1 MKDKIKEIK
10 EAFNN
15 EDNSSK
21 KAILFF
27 GFYFIFFLVLAL
39 VIIFLGKD
47 DYLLQEYE
55 RGNTAASPEGYF
67 SNSYLYDY
75 KVTIDGVL
83 HDYYGKK
90 YNDQESFKYN
100 NLDYYHENDDFFV
113 KNDQWIKCDNPY
125 KYYEFLTIES
135 ASLMLQN
142 ATLMN
147 AGEKQDEEDLSKYN
161 YLISSNT
168 INKIIYN
175 LDTDYDEVPDSIDM
189 YTDTKNRITKIVF
202 KLDHLCSHRDDCNN
216 SLTIEMNFEMIGEVQ
231 KIDNPTK

>member
-15 EDNSSK
+15 EDNSTK

-27 GFYFIFFLVLAL
+27 GFYFIFFAILIL
-39 VIIFLGKD
+39 VIIFWGKD

-67 SNSYLYDY
+67 AHSYLFDY
-75 KVTIDGVL
+75 KVTVDGVL

-100 NLDYYHENDDFFV
+100 NLDYYREKDSFFV
-113 KNDQWIKCDNPY
+113 NKEKWDQCDNPY
-125 KYYEFLTIES
+125 VYYDFLNIDNV
-135 ASLMLQN
+135 SLLLQN

-147 AGEKQDEEDLSKYN
+147 AGEKKEKGDFSLYN
-161 YLISSNT
+161 YLITSNT
-168 INKIIYN
+168 INKVLYN
-175 LDTDYDEVPDSIDM
+175 TVTDYDEIPNSIDM
-189 YTDTKNRITKIVF
+189 YTDTQQRITKIVY
-202 KLDHLCSHRDDCNN
+202 KLNSFCGHRDDCKEN
-216 SLTIEMNFEMIGEVQ
+216 LTIELNFEMFGEVQ
-231 KIDNPTK
+231 KIDNPIK